1 MGGDVGRSGKVVLP
15 SECLVEVLLVSERHV
30 STTSQGAVGITV
42 YDDPETR
49 VVVDLWCFGSAP
61 MWDFRITSAGIS
73 LRVAR
78 IC

>member
-1 MGGDVGRSGKVVLP
+1 MVLP
-15 SECLVEVLLVSERHV
+15 SECLVEVLLVWKRHFWPK
-30 STTSQGAVGITV
+30 SQGAVGITV
-42 YDDPETR
+42 YDGPETR